1 MIECY
6 HLQSDKSRIIINSE
20 RRVTLMDEQYET
32 ITFELASKALDF
44 YKEEADRLG
53 ISCHEMINMYLT
65 DCAVNKRKLKMT
77 WEQE

>member
-1 MIECY
+1 
-6 HLQSDKSRIIINSE
+6 
-20 RRVTLMDEQYET
+20 MDEQYET

-53 ISCHEMINMYLT
+53 LSRHEMINMYLT
-65 DCAVNKRKLKMT
+65 DCAVSKRKLKMT

>member
-1 MIECY
+1 
-6 HLQSDKSRIIINSE
+6 
-20 RRVTLMDEQYET
+20 MDEQYET